1 MRVTLRK
8 RLLKTGKISLY
19 LDHYPPIVHPEN
31 GNITRWEYLNMFLY
45 NPPRDEVEKRHNKD
59 IETLARTIAAE
70 RQLNRIAG
78 KFGISRS
85 SLHEDFLPFYEK
97 IMRKHDGNLNTQ
109 GGWIASFKTFK
120 IFCRNQ
126 CSFGDLK
133 PQFINE
139 YKEFL
144 LKKAT
149 KINSPLARISENS
162 AYSYFNKLRAAIK
175 EAMAAGFINYNP
187 LDAVKTIQQP
197 ESYRE
202 YLTKEE
208 LITLYKTDCESDL
221 LKRTC
226 TFSALTGLR
235 MGDVTNL
242 KWVQLQYTDSI
253 GHFIRFTQRKTKGLE
268 TLPISQEAAELLGER
283 GKDKDKI
290 FGEYEFRRDYN
301 LLAKWL
307 IKAGI
312 RKAITFH
319 NFRHT
324 FATLQLSE
332 GTDIYTLSKL
342 LGHKNVSTTQI
353 YGKVID
359 STKTTAMQKI
369 KIGIND
375 DKEL

>member
-1 MRVTLRK
+1 
-8 RLLKTGKISLY
+8 
-19 LDHYPPIVHPEN
+19 
-31 GNITRWEYLNMFLY
+31 MFLY

-85 SLHEDFLPFYEK
+85 SMHEDFLPFYEK
-97 IMRKHDGNLNTQ
+97 VMRKHDGNLNTQ

-120 IFCRNQ
+120 IFCNNH

-149 KINSPLARISENS
+149 KINSPLSRISENS

-242 KWVQLQYTDSI
+242 KWVQLQHTDSI

-268 TLPISQEAAELLGER
+268 TLPISQEATELLGER
-283 GKDKDKI
+283 GKDNDKI

-312 RKAITFH
+312 KKAITFH

-359 STKTTAMQKI
+359 STKTSAMQKI